1 MTKNIALIPAR
12 SGSKGIKNKNLKQI
26 CGRSLLEWSIKAALK
41 SKQVHKVIVSTDSKE
56 YAKYAIEA
64 GAEVPFLR
72 PKEIS
77 LDNSTD
83 YEFIEHALDWL
94 SKNDQ
99 MPDFIVHLRPTTPLR
114 DPLVIDSAI
123 NTFGESQNR
132 TSLRSVHE
140 MSESSYKNFEIN
152 KSGKLVPL
160 GLSNMSI
167 DSLNNA
173 RQLFPK
179 TYIANGYVDVLSVKH
194 IISSHSIH
202 GNAVLPFLTPST
214 CEVDSLDDFE
224 YIDFQVS
231 RNPQFFSN
239 LFIEK

>member
-1 MTKNIALIPAR
+1 MTRNIALIPAR

-114 DPLVIDSAI
+114 DPSIIDSAI
-123 NTFGESQNR
+123 NTFKQSKNR

-152 KSGKLVPL
+152 ESGELVPL
-160 GLSNMSI
+160 GFNSMSI

-173 RQLFPK
+173 RQVFPK
-179 TYIANGYVDVLSVKH
+179 TYIANGYVDVLCVDH
-194 IISSHSIH
+194 IIFSKRIH
-202 GNAVLPFLTPST
+202 GDSVLPFLTPT
-214 CEVDSLDDFE
+214 TFEVDTLDDFE
-224 YIDFQVS
+224 YIQFQVS
-231 RNPQFFSN
+231 RKPQFFNN
-239 LFIEK
+239 LFIE